1 MLREARLPDRR
12 TADDEE
18 THMVTDAL
26 APAAVT
32 TRIWRVT
39 TDNVDA
45 APTLRDYLRRLG
57 ASAELRGPGAVEFE
71 TDEPEHE
78 IDGWVGAWVNRNG
91 IVVQLHPVELR
102 SPLLLPMPQNP
113 QAPRLGELLV
123 RKGFITDEQ
132 LAWALGEAR
141 ATSELL
147 CIVLLRE
154 QMIFDD
160 ELARTLSQQLSIPY
174 IGIMQIG
181 VNPHVARLLPADV
194 GEAAAAIPVRAS
206 EQSVQVVFSDG
217 SSGVRSR
224 SRAPAPTSMSRSPS
238 CRTSVSPGVRL
249 RRRSSAPGS
258 PELQVLPHFAER
270 RSDT

>member
-1 MLREARLPDRR
+1 MLSEARLPDRR

-39 TDNVDA
+39 TDSVDA

-57 ASAELRGPGAVEFE
+57 ASAELRGQGAVEFE

-91 IVVQLHPVELR
+91 IVVQLDRVEVEVR
-102 SPLLLPMPQNP
+102 SPLLLPSPPNP
-113 QAPRLGELLV
+113 EAPRLGELLV
-123 RKGFITDEQ
+123 RKGFITGEQ

-141 ATSELL
+141 ATNELL
-147 CIVLLRE
+147 GIVLLRE
-154 QMIFDD
+154 QMIFED

-206 EQSVQVVFSDG
+206 EHSVQVVFADPTDPQAYAA
-217 SSGVRSR
+217 VR
-224 SRAPAPTSMSRSPS
+224 
-238 CRTSVSPGVRL
+238 
-249 RRRSSAPGS
+249 
-258 PELQVLPHFAER
+258 EHLPHIDVAVAEL
-270 RSDT
+270 SDIRLAWRTIAQAALRARFI